1 MSQQSALN
9 FVSWP
14 IYTPKDYLLTSTMKD
29 KKPTSSIPPFQ
40 SLLFIVFNS
49 FIIYPKQVTLKIPI
63 IGGFPGGPVVK
74 NLP

>member
-1 MSQQSALN
+1 MVDRSKDSLFSGLLIKHRSMSQQSALN
-9 FVSWP
+9 FFSWP

-49 FIIYPKQVTLKIPI
+49 FIIYPK
-63 IGGFPGGPVVK
+63 
-74 NLP
+74 

>member
-9 FVSWP
+9 FFSWP

-49 FIIYPKQVTLKIPI
+49 FIIYPK
-63 IGGFPGGPVVK
+63 
-74 NLP
+74 